1 MLEKIQTKI
10 EDQEHCFICYDYF
23 NKDDFLTAK
32 CGHSACKN
40 CWNNLLKEKLEC
52 MICKEKVR
60 P

>member
-1 MLEKIQTKI
+1 MRI
-10 EDQEHCFICYDYF
+10 EDQEHCFICYEYF
-23 NKDDFLTAK
+23 NKEDFLTAK

-40 CWNNLLKEKLEC
+40 CWSNLLKEKFEC